1 MLNVSGKMATGM
13 GRASVLAL
21 FIGGWVA
28 VAVSSVQTSAP
39 QTQPGPAPAHSTTP
53 ARSQAVLDKY
63 CITCHNQRLRT
74 GGLALDNLDITTPSA
89 NADAWERVSAKLR
102 AGVEQPKN
110 AE

>member
-1 MLNVSGKMATGM
+1 M

-28 VAVSSVQTSAP
+28 VAVSSVRASAP
-39 QTQPGPAPAHSTTP
+39 QTQPGPAPARSTTP
-53 ARSQAVLDKY
+53 ARSQEALDKY

-74 GGLALDNLDITTPSA
+74 GGLALDNLDTTTPSA
-89 NADAWERVSAKLR
+89 NADAWERVIAKLR
-102 AGVEQPKN
+102 AGVGQLRN